1 MSWSGSS
8 ERARVATSAVCG
20 VLVAATAAFVTVWQ
34 LVVLAGWIVTAAV
47 LLVWVWLDI
56 GRLDASTTARVATRE
71 DDSRAASRSVL
82 VASSVLSLAAIVAA
96 LHRAPSS
103 SSGLDAALTAA
114 SLVAVVVSW
123 LVVNTVFVLRY
134 AHLYYDGEAVGGVS
148 FPGDQAPRY
157 RDFAYLG
164 FTVGMT
170 FQVSDT
176 AITDST
182 FRATVLR
189 HALLSFVFSI
199 AIIAM
204 TINVVAGL
212 VR

>member
-71 DDSRAASRSVL
+71 DDSRAASRLVL

-96 LHRAPSS
+96 LHRASSS
-103 SSGLDAALTAA
+103 SSGLDAALTTA

-123 LVVNTVFVLRY
+123 LVVNTVFVLHY
-134 AHLYYDGEAVGGVS
+134 AHLYYDGESVGGVS

-182 FRATVLR
+182 IRTTVLR

>member
-71 DDSRAASRSVL
+71 DDSRAASRLVL

-96 LHRAPSS
+96 LLRASS
-103 SSGLDAALTAA
+103 SSSELDAALTTA

-123 LVVNTVFVLRY
+123 LVVNTVFVLHY